1 MQSLCESGGLKA
13 VPPEDKLVS
22 FMAIVP
28 TLSSETIGSCLVEVF
43 NSEAWQSRT
52 KALAVLFNILNSEDC
67 DVHKQWWIE
76 HKEYLSDM
84 LSDSK
89 VSVRSQAVKTMQ
101 LIDRDAVVNVD
112 LKVDNASVSGSSEK
126 RRGAGSSDDTPRQAG
141 ELLPAYYTVLL
152 SLTPK

>member
-1 MQSLCESGGLKA
+1 MQSLCEPGGLKA

-28 TLSSETIGSCLVEVF
+28 TLSPETIGSCLVEVF

-52 KALAVLFNILNSEDC
+52 KALAVLFNILSSEDC
-67 DVHKQWWIE
+67 EVHKQWWID
-76 HKEYLSDM
+76 HKDCLSDM

-101 LIDRDAVVNVD
+101 LIDHDAVVNVD
-112 LKVDNASVSGSSEK
+112 LKVDASVSGSSDK
-126 RRGAGSSDDTPRQAG
+126 RKSAGSSEDAPRQPG
-141 ELLPAYYTVLL
+141 DRAYFFHI
-152 SLTPK
+152 

>member
-1 MQSLCESGGLKA
+1 VQSLCEPGGLKA

-67 DVHKQWWIE
+67 DIHKQWWID
-76 HKEYLSDM
+76 HKEFLSDM

-112 LKVDNASVSGSSEK
+112 LKADASVSGSSEK
-126 RRGAGSSDDTPRQAG
+126 RRGVGAGDDASRQAG
-141 ELLPAYYTVLL
+141 ELVNAYHM
-152 SLTPK
+152 PHFFC